1 MSAAVARY
9 PATVMV
15 SVVCP
20 WDERFQLDEAVFR
33 RAIRFTREADFT
45 HIYVFGT
52 AGEGYGV
59 DTDRFRRVVD
69 VLGDELL
76 GTDATPMVGV
86 IAMSVPILL
95 ERLRYAYDRGFRD
108 FQISLP
114 SWSPLVDAEVFTFFR
129 EVCGAFPDAR
139 FMHYNSAKTGRVL
152 TGTHYRRLV
161 EENSNLVAT
170 KHMAGD
176 LASVASVVREAPEL
190 MHFLTEQSVAYGS
203 LFGQCAILG
212 TFGALAPRREWDLL
226 RAAGAGRHVE
236 AAAIGSWFERLGS
249 ELFDPLFADRRVDGA
264 YDKTILKLVLE
275 EFPLRMLPPYRTIS
289 DEEFAGAKR
298 RLRAGFADHDEPW
311 TAAADH
317 HHPTPEALEA
327 AR

>member
-1 MSAAVARY
+1 MSPTTPRY
-9 PATVMV
+9 SSTVMV

-33 RAIRFTREADFT
+33 GAIQFTREADFT

-76 GTDATPMVGV
+76 GTAATPMVGV
-86 IAMSVPILL
+86 IAMSVPIVL
-95 ERLRYAYDRGFRD
+95 ERLRYAYDQGFRD

-114 SWSPLVDAEVFTFFR
+114 SWSPLVDAEVFAFFR
-129 EVCGAFPDAR
+129 DVCGAFPDAR
-139 FMHYNSAKTGRVL
+139 FMHYNSGKTGRIL
-152 TGTHYRRLV
+152 TGAHYRRLV
-161 EENSNLVAT
+161 DEIPNLVAT

-203 LFGQCAILG
+203 LFGRCAILG
-212 TFGALAPRREWDLL
+212 TFGALAPKREWDLL
-226 RAAGAGRHVE
+226 RAANEGRHVE
-236 AAAIGSWFERLGS
+236 AASIGAWFEQLGS
-249 ELFDPLFADRRVDGA
+249 EVLEPLMADRRVDGA

-289 DEEFAGAKR
+289 DEEFAVAKQ
-298 RLRAGFADHDEPW
+298 RLHERFPDHAQPW
-311 TAAADH
+311 AAPH
-317 HHPTPEALEA
+317 PHPTPDALAA

>member
-1 MSAAVARY
+1 MTARY
-9 PATVMV
+9 QSTVMV

-20 WDERFQLDEAVFR
+20 WDDRDELDEPVFR
-33 RAIRFTREADFT
+33 RAIQFTRGAGFT

-52 AGEGYGV
+52 AGEGYAV
-59 DTDRFRRVVD
+59 DTGRFRRVVE

-76 GTDATPMVGV
+76 GTDAVPMVGV
-86 IAMSVPILL
+86 IAMSVPIVL
-95 ERLRYAYDRGFRD
+95 ERLRVAYDLGFRD

-114 SWSPLVDAEVFTFFR
+114 SWSPLADVEIHAFFAA
-129 EVCGAFPDAR
+129 VCGAFPDAR

-161 EENSNLVAT
+161 DEVPNLVAT

-203 LFGQCAILG
+203 LFGRCAILG
-212 TFGALAPRREWDLL
+212 TFGALAPKREWDLL
-226 RAAGAGRHVE
+226 RAVTDGRHVE
-236 AAAIGSWFERLGS
+236 AAAIGSWFERMS
-249 ELFDPLFADRRVDGA
+249 REIFDPLMVDRRVDGA

-275 EFPLRMLPPYRTIS
+275 EFPLRMLPPYRSITE
-289 DEEFAGAKR
+289 EEFAAAR
-298 RLRAGFADHDEPW
+298 RTLRERYADHGEPW
-311 TAAADH
+311 PADPAA
-317 HHPTPEALEA
+317 PERQEA

>member
-1 MSAAVARY
+1 MNATAARY

-20 WDERFQLDEAVFR
+20 WDERFELDEAVFR
-33 RAIRFTREADFT
+33 RAIQFTRGAGFT

-59 DTDRFRRVVD
+59 DTARFRRVAE

-76 GTDATPMVGV
+76 GTDASPMVGV
-86 IAMSVPILL
+86 IAMSVPIVL
-95 ERLRYAYDRGFRD
+95 ERLRIAYDLGFRD

-114 SWSPLVDAEVFTFFR
+114 SWSPLVDAEVFAFFR

-152 TGTHYRRLV
+152 MGSHYRRLV
-161 EENSNLVAT
+161 EENPNLVAT

-176 LASVASVVREAPEL
+176 LASVASVVRDAPEL
-190 MHFLTEQSVAYGS
+190 MHYLTEQSVAYGS

-212 TFGALAPRREWDLL
+212 TFGALAPKREWDLL
-226 RAAGAGRHVE
+226 AAATAGRHTE
-236 AAAIGSWFERLGS
+236 AAAIGSWFERLGRDI
-249 ELFDPLFADRRVDGA
+249 FDPLMVDRRVDGA

-298 RLRAGFADHDEPW
+298 RLQEQYADHNEPW
-311 TAAADH
+311 RAEADATDR
-317 HHPTPEALEA
+317 PVAEM

>member
-1 MSAAVARY
+1 MSARY
-9 PATVMV
+9 PSTVMV

-20 WDERFQLDEAVFR
+20 WDERDELDEPVFR
-33 RAIRFTREADFT
+33 RAIQFTREAGFH

-59 DTDRFRRVVD
+59 DMARYRQLVE

-76 GTDATPMVGV
+76 GTESTPMVGI
-86 IAMSVPILL
+86 IAMSVPLVL
-95 ERLRYAYDRGFRD
+95 ERLRVAYDLGFRE

-114 SWSPLVDAEVFTFFR
+114 SWSPLQDIEVHAFFAA
-129 EVCGAFPDAR
+129 VCGAYPDAR
-139 FMHYNSAKTGRVL
+139 FMHYNSGKTGRIL
-152 TGTHYRRLV
+152 TGSHYRRLV
-161 EENSNLVAT
+161 EDVPNLVAT

-203 LFGQCAILG
+203 LFGHCAILG
-212 TFGALAPRREWDLL
+212 TFGALAPKREWDLL
-226 RAAGAGRHVE
+226 RAANEGRHVE
-236 AAAIGSWFERLGS
+236 AAAIGSWFERLGR
-249 ELFDPLFADRRVDGA
+249 EIFEPLMVDRRVDGA

-289 DEEFAGAKR
+289 DEEFAAAR
-298 RLRAGFADHDEPW
+298 RTLRDRFADHVEPW
-311 TAAADH
+311 PADAEA
-317 HHPTPEALEA
+317 PELEGA
-327 AR
+327 GR